1 MDAEMD
7 SIRTKEDI
15 VSLHN
20 GREWATFD
28 GGVETVIGQID
39 RLLQKVFRTES
50 LPLQVIISPFA
61 AKPSYDADCC
71 LEILPHTRGPR
82 KDNKPLR
89 LLLQQLPHRQTRQRS
104 HYRGHLLSPGR
115 PRRHY
120 VPAHKYCHTCRAKPY

>member
-50 LPLQVIISPFA
+50 LPLQVIIFRPFA
-61 AKPSYDADCC
+61 AKPSYGADCCC
-71 LEILPHTRGPR
+71 LEILSHTRGPGEN
-82 KDNKPLR
+82 NKPLR
-89 LLLQQLPHRQTRQRS
+89 VFLQQLPHRQTRQRT
-104 HYRGHLLSPGR
+104 HYRGYLLSPRR
-115 PRRHY
+115 PRSYH
-120 VPAHKYCHTCRAKPY
+120 VPAHQYRCT